1 MIEQVIKRLIDKRI
15 TLSCAESFTGGKFAS
30 TITSYKGVSAFFKG
44 GIVSY
49 WNEVKENILKV
60 SSDMIN
66 SDGVIS
72 ASCAKE
78 MLLGTKKLMN
88 TDFVISFTG
97 NAGPTSME
105 NKPAGLVYIGVMYL
119 DDINIY
125 ELNLNGSRSDV
136 QNQAIEFA
144 FEKILQILE
153 KNNTN
158 A

>member
-1 MIEQVIKRLIDKRI
+1 MIEQVIKKLIDKKI

-60 SSDMIN
+60 SSDTIKN
-66 SDGVIS
+66 DGVIS

-78 MLLGTKKLMN
+78 MLLGTKALMH
-88 TDFVISFTG
+88 TDLVVSFTG

-105 NKPAGLVYIGVMYL
+105 DKPAGLVYIGIMYL
-119 DDINIY
+119 DDINVY